1 MSRISELNQKIRS
14 QDARIK
20 TCEYYE
26 DWDGAELAAEQRR
39 KLVQQKAIVEE
50 YVQAKGQI
58 TVFEDAS
65 KVSHLEIA
73 RCRKR
78 SAILLG
84 SVMQLP
90 LIPAGRVAFPN
101 VFLRSSLFGIWSPKK
116 GSPKLLHQQIP
127 CEKGYEIGY
136 SGPALWQKDFLLM
149 AVLLKMAGEN
159 LQAPVKTT
167 LGELRR
173 WMKFHDGKANNE
185 AVMNSLDRLGS
196 GTLRVRKQDDDKV
209 WFDGALV
216 EYQTAVD
223 GQVTAVTFKLN
234 AGWGWLFGVGRWSSL
249 PFDKFKALQRK
260 EFAIWLGAYLSTH
273 DGNVPMALDRL
284 YELSGLSTEK
294 FGFRRSL
301 KEALAECL
309 GQGIL
314 RRGELTDDDMVTFQ
328 RAAKARPK
336 MKLFSG
342 DKA

>member
-14 QDARIK
+14 QDAGIK

-26 DWDGAELAAEQRR
+26 DWDGAEIAAEQRR

-234 AGWGWLFGVGRWSSL
+234 AGWGWLFGSYT
-249 PFDKFKALQRK
+249 PHPAHALF
-260 EFAIWLGAYLSTH
+260 ETGLGCPEGLAY
-273 DGNVPMALDRL
+273 P
-284 YELSGLSTEK
+284 
-294 FGFRRSL
+294 
-301 KEALAECL
+301 
-309 GQGIL
+309 L
-314 RRGELTDDDMVTFQ
+314 RRLPQISCRIAPTI
-328 RAAKARPK
+328 R
-336 MKLFSG
+336 G
-342 DKA
+342 DGDRSRQHESQIAEQCQLPWECV